1 MVSRLE
7 RMFKLIEP
15 TGDPVSDMAMFGRAD
30 CAGRCIASGR
40 FRAGDPILVAHQMWL
55 GVHGTV
61 SIELG
66 GYLVDPYDAD
76 RCL

>member
-1 MVSRLE
+1 
-7 RMFKLIEP
+7 
-15 TGDPVSDMAMFGRAD
+15 
-30 CAGRCIASGR
+30 
-40 FRAGDPILVAHQMWL
+40 MWL